1 MQNIKLFIGVFVLFA
16 YVGIG
21 VFGLFE
27 FNHTPESPM
36 VNCPYANNSFSVCG
50 NSLDH
55 IINWQQFS
63 NIIFPSL
70 FTSLF
75 LILGMVLYFFSK
87 QKSLNQKEYFYKW
100 EYYLND
106 KKYQIHSN
114 KIIRWLSLFENSPSF
129 SYKT

>member
-1 MQNIKLFIGVFVLFA
+1 MKLFIGVFVLLA

-27 FNHTPESPM
+27 FNHTPESSM
-36 VNCPYANNSFSVCG
+36 ANCPYSENSFSVCG

-70 FTSLF
+70 FTLLF

-100 EYYLND
+100 KYYLND

-129 SYKT
+129 LYKT